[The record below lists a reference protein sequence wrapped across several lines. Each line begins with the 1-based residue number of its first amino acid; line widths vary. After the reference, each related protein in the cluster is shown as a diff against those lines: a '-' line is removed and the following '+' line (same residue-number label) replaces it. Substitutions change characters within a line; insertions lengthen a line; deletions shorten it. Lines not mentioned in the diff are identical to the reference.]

1 MRAFVSALP
10 PILSRVS
17 TLALW
22 ISGVGLVLMTLVV
35 GWQVFGRYV
44 LNSSPS
50 WTEPAALL
58 LMSWFILLG
67 SAIGVREGNH
77 LGFETALHYAP
88 RPLRRAMLLV
98 TEVLVTGF
106 GIGMAWYGGHLAAD
120 TWGAKM
126 AGLPISQGADYLPL
140 AVGGVLIAVFGL
152 EKLVRLLVLGEEAP
166 LVAPDAEP
174 LDVAAPGD
182 RPIPMRAE

>member
-10 PILSRVS
+10 PFLSRVS
-17 TLALW
+17 TAALW

-35 GWQVFGRYV
+35 GWQVFGRYI
-44 LNSSPS
+44 LNASPS
-50 WTEPAALL
+50 WTEPGALL

-88 RPLRRAMLLV
+88 RPLRRLMLLV
-98 TEVLVTGF
+98 TELLVTGF
-106 GIGMAWYGGHLAAD
+106 GIGMAWYGARLSAE
-120 TWGAKM
+120 TWGSKM
-126 AGLPISQGADYLPL
+126 AGLPVSQGMDYLPL
-140 AVGGVLIAVFGL
+140 AVGGVLIAIFGL
-152 EKLVRLLVLGEEAP
+152 EKLVRLLVLGEDAP

-174 LDVAAPGD
+174 ADIAAPGA
-182 RPIPMRAE
+182 RSIPSRAE